1 MKGITM
7 ERSESEA
14 TRVGVIC
21 SSRHDGWIESALGDR
36 PIAVTCQDG
45 EIDIEAAL
53 EYHHGLASPVVV
65 VDDDLLADEESAE
78 GLVRWAK
85 THGAPA
91 TRIVVLVD
99 STRSGDD
106 PYLYRLVSDA
116 NVTDLL
122 IAAEEGDPAR
132 RLAELVDHPAAPL
145 EYDRWKTNDE
155 SMWAPRR
162 KGLLGGLLGGGKKK
176 ERPGGGEDAKKA
188 KADRKAAKKRG
199 KRKRV
204 EEGGAAEPG
213 SSLPEPK
220 RGPEPEA
227 KTVPEA
233 KAKADPEPGPEPE
246 PEAKPGTGSEPGPE
260 PEAETKADPEP
271 EPEPEPVP
279 EPEPGPGRGA
289 DAGRPSGSEAEKD
302 VGERA
307 EKEESTMTTAGAEGK
322 SEEGERGEEAAPRP
336 RKARKRGGRQ
346 ARRPLADEGSRPV
359 TLDDLM
365 AIMGDMKR
373 KDDMD
378 SAMPLAA
385 NIVAVSAV
393 RHGIGCTHTAL
404 AIAVELAKQG
414 FAVSAALRSRAD
426 LNRMRAFLSDV
437 EQINDKGHRWRGVDL
452 YAWEDQREYQGSYE
466 YVVCDCGVLDSANG
480 ADANRAGARLFLT
493 KARLKVLIGST
504 APWDLDALFRLMG
517 DANRSQLKTWSV
529 ALYAAP
535 ASLAQVVS
543 DALEGTVGP
552 ERKPVWRVP
561 FRPSLFDGDRCDWSK
576 YLPVLSGVVPA
587 KAKAARPSGAEGGE

>member
-7 ERSESEA
+7 ERSGSEA
-14 TRVGVIC
+14 ARVGVIC
-21 SSRHDGWIESALGDR
+21 SSRHDDWIESALGDR
-36 PIAVTCQDG
+36 TIAVTCQDG
-45 EIDIEAAL
+45 EIDIETAL

-65 VDDDLLADEESAE
+65 VDDDLLSDEESAE

-155 SMWAPRR
+155 SIWAPRR
-162 KGLLGGLLGGGKKK
+162 KGLLGGLLGGGKKN
-176 ERPGGGEDAKKA
+176 ERPVSDEGAKKA
-188 KADRKAAKKRG
+188 KRKAGKKRG

-204 EEGGAAEPG
+204 AEGDAEPG
-213 SSLPEPK
+213 SSLPEP
-220 RGPEPEA
+220 GSSL
-227 KTVPEA
+227 
-233 KAKADPEPGPEPE
+233 PEPGSNLLEPDPTPPEPK
-246 PEAKPGTGSEPGPE
+246 AE
-260 PEAETKADPEP
+260 PEAESEPEPKAGTDPEPQPEPVPEPEP

-279 EPEPGPGRGA
+279 EPEPEPGRRTDG
-289 DAGRPSGSEAEKD
+289 GQPSGSGAEKD
-302 VGERA
+302 GDERP
-307 EKEESTMTTAGAEGK
+307 ETEEGTMTIAEAEGK
-322 SEEGERGEEAAPRP
+322 SEEAERGEEAVARP
-336 RKARKRGGRQ
+336 RKARRREGRQ
-346 ARRPLADEGSRPV
+346 ARGPRGPLPGEGSRPV

-365 AIMGDMKR
+365 AIMGDMKQ

-437 EQINDKGHRWRGVDL
+437 DQINDKGHRWRGVDL

-504 APWDLDALFRLMG
+504 APWDIDALFRLMG

-535 ASLAQVVS
+535 ASLAQVIS

-561 FRPSLFDGDRCDWSK
+561 FRPSLFDGDRCDWGK